1 MIVETK
7 TLAEN
12 EKRERMSYI
21 NYMIHKFAESYKMN
35 KPEGYS
41 YLKQYGGL
49 DFIREFWWPLHVDN
63 QKHVVREIFKLCQK
77 NGGYLK

>member
-1 MIVETK
+1 MQTN
-7 TLAEN
+7 TLPDK
-12 EKRERMSYI
+12 EKNERMSYM

-49 DFIREFWWPLHVDN
+49 DYIREFWWPLHTDN
-63 QKHVVREIFKLCQK
+63 QKYAVRSVFRVCKN
-77 NGGYLK
+77 NGGYL